1 MNAPVI
7 AEITLRIRVEFD
19 QDTWGP
25 GALDEVASD
34 LSLRL
39 FCGNDDHADEA
50 ATVTCIETLD
60 RMVITPIGIS
70 ATRQE

>member
-19 QDTWGP
+19 QDTWGA
-25 GALDEVASD
+25 GALDEVASN

-39 FCGNDDHADEA
+39 FCGTDDHADEA
-50 ATVTCIETLD
+50 AIVTCVETLD
-60 RMVITPIGIS
+60 RLAVI
-70 ATRQE
+70 Q

>member
-19 QDTWGP
+19 PDTWGA

-39 FCGNDDHADEA
+39 FCGNDDQADEA
-50 ATVTCIETLD
+50 AVVTCVETLD
-60 RMVITPIGIS
+60 RLAVI
-70 ATRQE
+70 Q